1 MWPQGNRHNS
11 SSDCPGR
18 GHFSPRLSATKLGWL
33 EIATLSTEYKNM
45 NKNISLIAAV
55 AAVAMVPVAANAQ
68 AVTGYGSVGYSH
80 HDLEGADVGAIQGRL
95 GARFNPYLG
104 VEGELG
110 FGVKKD
116 DVNIGGVKGKA
127 ELKNQ
132 AAIYGVGF
140 LPVAPN
146 ADLYARVGYGKS
158 EGKISVPGAIAK
170 ADGNSWNYG
179 VGGQYFLDDKNGVRA
194 DYTRHDFEDDAGK
207 ADVWSVGYVRKF

>member
-1 MWPQGNRHNS
+1 
-11 SSDCPGR
+11 
-18 GHFSPRLSATKLGWL
+18 
-33 EIATLSTEYKNM
+33 M
-45 NKNISLIAAV
+45 NNKMSLIAA
-55 AAVAMVPVAANAQ
+55 AALAAAIVPAAANAQ
-68 AVTGYGSVGYSH
+68 AVTGYGSLGYSH
-80 HDLEGADVGAIQGRL
+80 HSLEDVDLGAIQGRI

-116 DVNIGGVKGKA
+116 DVTIGGVNGKT
-127 ELKNQ
+127 ELKNSV
-132 AAIYGVGF
+132 AIYGVGF

-158 EGKISVPGAIAK
+158 EAKVSVPGASAD

-194 DYTRHDFEDDAGK
+194 DYTRHDFEDDAGE

>member
-1 MWPQGNRHNS
+1 
-11 SSDCPGR
+11 
-18 GHFSPRLSATKLGWL
+18 
-33 EIATLSTEYKNM
+33 M

-55 AAVAMVPVAANAQ
+55 AAAAMVPALASAQ
-68 AVTGYGSVGYSH
+68 SSGVTGYGSLGYSH
-80 HDLEGADVGAIQGRL
+80 HSMDDVDVGAIQGRL

-116 DVNIGGVKGKA
+116 DVGVAGVDAKV
-127 ELKNQ
+127 ELQNS

-158 EGKISVPGAIAK
+158 EVKVSAPGVVAK
-170 ADGNSWNYG
+170 GDGNSWNYG
-179 VGGQYFLDDKNGVRA
+179 VGGQYFFDDNNGVRA
-194 DYTRHDFEDDAGK
+194 DYTRHDFEDDAGE
-207 ADVWSVGYVRKF
+207 ADVWSLGYVRKF

>member
-1 MWPQGNRHNS
+1 
-11 SSDCPGR
+11 
-18 GHFSPRLSATKLGWL
+18 
-33 EIATLSTEYKNM
+33 M

-116 DVNIGGVKGKA
+116 DVSIGGVNGKA
-127 ELKNQ
+127 ELKNS
-132 AAIYGVGF
+132 AAIYGGMVISTVLALIAELLLGY
-140 LPVAPN
+140 LERRLLKWRPPSQIETVA
-146 ADLYARVGYGKS
+146 V
-158 EGKISVPGAIAK
+158 
-170 ADGNSWNYG
+170 
-179 VGGQYFLDDKNGVRA
+179 
-194 DYTRHDFEDDAGK
+194 
-207 ADVWSVGYVRKF
+207 

>member
-1 MWPQGNRHNS
+1 
-11 SSDCPGR
+11 
-18 GHFSPRLSATKLGWL
+18 
-33 EIATLSTEYKNM
+33 M
-45 NKNISLIAAV
+45 NKKISLVIAAAAVLAVPAV
-55 AAVAMVPVAANAQ
+55 AAAQ
-68 AVTGYGSVGYSH
+68 DTAVTGYGSVGYSH
-80 HDLEGADVGAIQGRL
+80 HDLDGADVGAIQGRV

-116 DVNIGGVKGKA
+116 DVSIGGVNGKA
-127 ELKNQ
+127 QLKNS

-158 EGKISVPGAIAK
+158 EGKVSVPGAIAK

>member
-1 MWPQGNRHNS
+1 MTN
-11 SSDCPGR
+11 
-18 GHFSPRLSATKLGWL
+18 
-33 EIATLSTEYKNM
+33 
-45 NKNISLIAAV
+45 NKMSLIAAAAA
-55 AAVAMVPVAANAQ
+55 AAVMIPAAASAQ
-68 AVTGYGSVGYSH
+68 TAVTGYGSLGYSH
-80 HDLEGADVGAIQGRL
+80 HDLDGADVGAIQGRL

-116 DVNIGGVKGKA
+116 DVNIGGVNGKA
-127 ELKNQ
+127 ELKNSM
-132 AAIYGVGF
+132 AIYGVGF

-158 EGKISVPGAIAK
+158 EGKVSIPGASAD

-179 VGGQYFLDDKNGVRA
+179 VGGQYFLDDKNGIRA
-194 DYTRHDFEDDAGK
+194 DYTRHDFEDDAGE